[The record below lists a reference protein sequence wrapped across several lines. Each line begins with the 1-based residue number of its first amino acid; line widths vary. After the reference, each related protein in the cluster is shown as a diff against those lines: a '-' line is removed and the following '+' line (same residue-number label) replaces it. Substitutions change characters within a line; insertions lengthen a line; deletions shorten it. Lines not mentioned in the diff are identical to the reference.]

1 MPESEEPDPL
11 SPPAMSSWFGLGPGK
26 TTSRLIGATS
36 CHGSSPDSTAAGP
49 VDVAAEDV
57 ALAFVPG

>member
-1 MPESEEPDPL
+1 
-11 SPPAMSSWFGLGPGK
+11 MSSWFGLGPGK